1 MFESGDVWGLGAAGD
16 WVGVS
21 DGGGG
26 PKRDPR
32 CACFL
37 LRNPLKNEFQQKII
51 DSSKN
56 EIPSNFI

>member
-1 MFESGDVWGLGAAGD
+1 MGVGGVGEWVDVREG
-16 WVGVS
+16 
-21 DGGGG
+21 GGGG

-32 CACFL
+32 CSCFL
-37 LRNPLKNEFQQKII
+37 LRNLLKNEFKKKII